1 MCVRFTFGVASVTA
15 RPAPVRGSKTCSND
29 RSSNDRIELF
39 VRAGRRVGTWRTW
52 LVGHHTQVCARAASG
67 AGARSSTVVSRALHM
82 GIPTVVNNVDW
93 YAELPSVVPKLSV
106 DHAQI
111 SGQYL
116 RSLDELM
123 PAQPRA
129 RHSP

>member
-1 MCVRFTFGVASVTA
+1 
-15 RPAPVRGSKTCSND
+15 
-29 RSSNDRIELF
+29 
-39 VRAGRRVGTWRTW
+39 
-52 LVGHHTQVCARAASG
+52 
-67 AGARSSTVVSRALHM
+67 M